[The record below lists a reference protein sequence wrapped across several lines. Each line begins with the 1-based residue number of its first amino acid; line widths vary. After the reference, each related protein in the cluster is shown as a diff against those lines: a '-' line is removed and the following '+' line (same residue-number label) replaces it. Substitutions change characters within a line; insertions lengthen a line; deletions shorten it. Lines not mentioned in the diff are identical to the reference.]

1 MPITLPSLTRRDVLK
16 QATATGLSL
25 LAFDHLTAQ
34 DMGKQETWLLLSD
47 THIAEDKATISREV
61 NVADHL
67 QQAVKQVL
75 ALQEKEPAFGLFVN
89 GDLALNDGQPG
100 DYRMFTELMRPLRT
114 AGIDVHLTLG
124 NHDDREKF
132 WEGCGELTKNEKLL
146 PLKHLGVI
154 TSAVVNWVLLD
165 TLEAT
170 NNTPGVLGESQLA
183 WLDRTLRNLP
193 DQPTIIL
200 THHNPQPLIT
210 QPGLKRTG
218 LIDTEAFMRVVDS
231 HPKVKA
237 WVFGHSHAWDI
248 KTKNSGLHL
257 INLPPVAYAFN
268 KAMPQGWVSA
278 RVDAQGMELELHSLD
293 ATHPAHAKKTRLAW
307 A

>member
-1 MPITLPSLTRRDVLK
+1 MPVTLPALTRRDVLK
-16 QATATGLSL
+16 QATATGLSWF
-25 LAFDHLTAQ
+25 AFDHLRAQ
-34 DMGKQETWLLLSD
+34 QSGKQETWLLLSD
-47 THIAEDKATISREV
+47 THIAEDKATIAREV

-67 QQAVKQVL
+67 QQAVKEVL
-75 ALQEKEPAFGLFVN
+75 ALQEKGRAYGMFVN

-100 DYRMFTELMRPLRT
+100 DYHTFTELMKPVRE

-132 WEGCGELTKNEKLL
+132 WEGCAELTKNEKLL

-154 TSAVVNWVLLD
+154 TSALVNWVLLD
-165 TLEAT
+165 TLDQT
-170 NNTPGVLGESQLA
+170 DSTPGILGESQLA

-193 DQPTIIL
+193 DKPTIIL
-200 THHNPQPLIT
+200 THHNPQPLAIS
-210 QPGLKRTG
+210 PEAKRTG
-218 LIDTEAFMRVVDS
+218 LHDTEALMRVIDS
-231 HPKVKA
+231 HAKVKA
-237 WVFGHSHAWDI
+237 WVFGHTHTWDI

-268 KAMPQGWVSA
+268 KDMPSGWVSA
-278 RVDAQGMELELHSLD
+278 RIDAQGMELELHSLN
-293 ATHPAHAKKTRLAW
+293 ATHPGHGKKTRLAW